1 VKLYVSPKFKGKN
14 LLAIRKVGSRPI
26 YVRIVANDRLI
37 GIGEIMYPDTSIES
51 SLQTVDPR
59 VQAMTDA
66 LARLD
71 NPDVDFRW
79 AVVVDYNGLMLSS
92 YPEDLDSG
100 FDEAIAST
108 AHIMRLGESA
118 QKEVEFGKWRFTM
131 ITGSEMQQ
139 LVLHI
144 NNEVALTVGMGSK
157 TPLHKFFANVRDIVP
172 DMVRALDLTSR
183 RFTEPNTLLMKTD
196 ELERM
201 LKH

>member
-1 VKLYVSPKFKGKN
+1 MKLYVSPKFKGKK

>member
-1 VKLYVSPKFKGKN
+1 MLD
-14 LLAIRKVGSRPI
+14 LLAIRKVGSI
-26 YVRIVANDRLI
+26 SICVRIVANDRLI
-37 GIGEIMYPDTSIES
+37 GVGEIMYTDTSIES

-59 VQAMTDA
+59 VQALTDA
-66 LARLD
+66 LARID

-79 AVVVDYNGLMLSS
+79 AAVVDYDGLLLSS

-118 QKEVEFGKWRFTM
+118 QKEIEFGKWRFTM

-144 NNEVALTVGMGSK
+144 NNEVALTVGLGSK
-157 TPLHKFFANVRDIVP
+157 TPIHKLFATVRDVVP
-172 DMVRALDLTSR
+172 AMVSALDLTSR

-201 LKH
+201 LKQ

>member
-1 VKLYVSPKFKGKN
+1 MFEGGN
-14 LLAIRKVGSRPI
+14 LLAIRKVGSRSI
-26 YVRIVANDRLI
+26 CVRIVAYDRLI
-37 GIGEIMYPDTSIES
+37 GAGEIMYPDTSIES
-51 SLQTVDPR
+51 SLQAVDPR
-59 VQAMTDA
+59 VQALTDA

-71 NPDVDFRW
+71 SPDVDFRW
-79 AVVVDYNGLMLSS
+79 AVIVDYDGLMLSS

-118 QKEVEFGKWRFTM
+118 QREVEFGKWRFTM
-131 ITGSEMQQ
+131 LTGSEMQQ
-139 LVLHI
+139 LVMHI

-157 TPLHKFFANVRDIVP
+157 TPLHKVFATVREIVP

-183 RFTEPNTLLMKTD
+183 RFTEPNTLLMKKD